1 MLAMRPATPEDRRAL
16 EAMIQARSEWMKSK
30 QLSNWSSWGQ
40 HVQDL
45 AGNCTRRDGDMW
57 VLVEDHRRII
67 GCTTILRT
75 AAPWAWTTAE
85 AEETSFYLNGTVTD
99 PAERHRK
106 LGTLI
111 ADWAVDR
118 AARENISWVRR
129 DCTSP
134 ALAAYY
140 EKQEFTLVREV
151 STPGGRTSYA
161 FERKS
166 ERVTSLAGWLIT
178 GESPTAISRRRGDS
192 LAGTARSNAA
202 EARRFLSRSLRGS
215 AKTPVPIN

>member
-1 MLAMRPATPEDRRAL
+1 MLAMRPATSEDRRAL

-40 HVQDL
+40 HVQEL
-45 AGNCTRRDGDMW
+45 AGNCMRRDGDMW

-75 AAPWAWTTAE
+75 AAPWAWTTSE
-85 AEETSFYLNGTVTD
+85 AEEAAFYLNGTVTD

-118 AARENISWVRR
+118 AARDNICWVRR
-129 DCTSP
+129 DCTSS

-140 EKQEFTLVREV
+140 EKQEFNLVREV

-161 FERKS
+161 LERKA
-166 ERVTSLAGWLIT
+166 ERVPTLARWLIS
-178 GESPTAISRRRGDS
+178 GESPTV
-192 LAGTARSNAA
+192 TAPLLRDEVVESARFIA
-202 EARRFLSRSLRGS
+202 EARRLLSRSLGGT
-215 AKTPVPIN
+215 AKTPVAIS